1 MPTENAGVCVECR
14 ISHPLVHA
22 AIREARNAHDPATT
36 RIQGAKLAKGAHAVT
51 FLRAGSDGVGG
62 KRHRCHGAKDEMHCS
77 RHRDAVV
84 RAEAA
89 PIRSDEGVQIG
100 LSCARPLDDLEHVGH
115 AAAIGRSNGQGSP
128 GVHGFD
134 REMDHRPRCAP
145 SPDARQN
152 ETDHERD
159 DPHDQH
165 CDRGTFTV
173 WYQRSLHSS
182 HGIGFPFN
190 ERRGRRTNDC
200 GLLWPTSPA
209 SGALEEHSG
218 RIHPGVDHD
227 GVSSDGR
234 VS

>member
-1 MPTENAGVCVECR
+1 MEKAGSEGWATEAGVCGGTATLRASVPADDAGVCVE
-14 ISHPLVHA
+14 SGVGHPLVHA

-51 FLRAGSDGVGG
+51 FLRAGSDGEGLCDGVGG

-134 REMDHRPRCAP
+134 REIDHRPRCA
-145 SPDARQN
+145 SSRQS

-165 CDRGTFTV
+165 HD
-173 WYQRSLHSS
+173 
-182 HGIGFPFN
+182 
-190 ERRGRRTNDC
+190 
-200 GLLWPTSPA
+200 
-209 SGALEEHSG
+209 SG
-218 RIHPGVDHD
+218 
-227 GVSSDGR
+227 
-234 VS
+234 

>member
-1 MPTENAGVCVECR
+1 MY
-14 ISHPLVHA
+14 
-22 AIREARNAHDPATT
+22 
-36 RIQGAKLAKGAHAVT
+36 
-51 FLRAGSDGVGG
+51 
-62 KRHRCHGAKDEMHCS
+62 CS

-89 PIRSDEGVQIG
+89 PIRSDEGVQVG

-115 AAAIGRSNGQGSP
+115 AAAIGHSNGQGSP

-134 REMDHRPRCAP
+134 REMDHRPRCAS

-159 DPHDQH
+159 DPHDQR
-165 CDRGTFTV
+165 CDSRGTFTV
-173 WYQRSLHSS
+173 WYQRSLHR

-227 GVSSDGR
+227 DVSLVAGVRKGRTASSCTQFAESAESARDRLFTLFTPRSPRKFHHSATASRDGAAVPR
-234 VS
+234 RALRA